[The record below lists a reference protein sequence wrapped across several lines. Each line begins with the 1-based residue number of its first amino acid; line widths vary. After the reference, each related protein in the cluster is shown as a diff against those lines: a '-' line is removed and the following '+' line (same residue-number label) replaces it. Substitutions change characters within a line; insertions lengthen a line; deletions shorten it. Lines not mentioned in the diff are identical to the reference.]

1 MNILSNFVPH
11 KLLKF
16 NYKQPPWMNPKISS
30 SLRKRAKLTKLFYK
44 NPSDS
49 LKELLMSKSTECSN
63 LIVTAKENYQK
74 KMAEKLDNPFTAPK
88 ASWSILSNILGKR
101 KTPNIPPLIVND
113 FVVSDFTTK
122 ANLFNN
128 FFASQCSP
136 VVNSST
142 IPNFCYKIQKRIS
155 DIEIKEDDI
164 LLIIKNLNPNK
175 AHGWDNVSIRMI
187 QLCGKSIVKP
197 LSIY

>member
-1 MNILSNFVPH
+1 MNL
-11 KLLKF
+11 
-16 NYKQPPWMNPKISS
+16 KISA
-30 SLRKRAKLTKLFYK
+30 SLRKRAKIAQLFYK

-49 LKELLMSKSTECSN
+49 LKERFMSKSTECSN
-63 LIVTAKENYQK
+63 LIVTKENYQK
-74 KMAEKLDNPFTAPK
+74 KMAKKFHNPFKVPK
-88 ASWSILSNILGKR
+88 AYWSILNIFLGKR
-101 KTPNIPPLIVND
+101 KTPNFPPLIVND

-142 IPNFCYKIQKRIS
+142 LPNFSDKTQKRIN
-155 DIEIKEDDI
+155 DIEVKEDDI

-175 AHGWDNVSIRMI
+175 ARGWIMFPSV
-187 QLCGKSIVKP
+187 
-197 LSIY
+197 